1 MYNNL
6 DNDTQDNYVNEPTDE
21 ELELIEQSY
30 FLDNDE

>member
-6 DNDTQDNYVNEPTDE
+6 DNDPQDNYVNEPTDE